1 MKFFKFLRDQT
12 SLNQSHLAYHKIL
25 PTLYEVSLLVLAN
38 NLALHK
44 LLPDYKTACLK
55 AELSPGL
62 PKRLSALAK

>member
-38 NLALHK
+38 NLALRK
-44 LLPDYKTACLK
+44 LLPDYRPLV
-55 AELSPGL
+55 
-62 PKRLSALAK
+62 